1 MEHLKVKIVSTLM
14 LLMMIISC
22 SWATYWDFN
31 PDQVGVKHKHDM
43 TSDVEGQGYTSEYMN
58 INTNNLSMLQYAHG
72 SGTMDFADILSDE
85 QKSVVSSDSYYWMI
99 SSSTFEWVKKPK
111 YGQSMI
117 TYSRQYDNVQSPT
130 SFAYGT
136 GWYSSHPVTYN
147 SLLKDKN
154 EAKSYQEA
162 ASMHRQIEYAR
173 AVKGDIS
180 VEMNCTGPTA
190 SADGKGLLQMKIDDD
205 IVQGTLH
212 IGELLYSSSYSD
224 YKLYDYIDPKTNK
237 TVNVYN
243 EFGRKSAWMS
253 PIIETSNE
261 YIGDFHVQKE
271 MTLDI
276 TKSKST
282 WGEDWLPCCSGSF
295 FDIPSWNFDKE
306 YSKKIGIFDCTC
318 REAYA
323 SSMKPAWNTTQ
334 AQFPTAEYQ
343 YKA

>member
-22 SWATYWDFN
+22 SWASEWDLN
-31 PDQVGVKHKHDM
+31 PGQVGVKHKHDM
-43 TSDVEGQGYTSEYMN
+43 TSDVQGEGYVVEYMKV
-58 INTNNLSMLQYAHG
+58 NTNNLSMLEYAHG
-72 SGTMDFADILSDE
+72 SGTMDYADILYDE
-85 QKSVVSSDSYYWMI
+85 QKSVISSESYYWMI
-99 SSSTFEWVKKPK
+99 SSSTFEWVKKLK
-111 YGQSMI
+111 NGQSMI
-117 TYSRQYDNVQSPT
+117 TYSKQYDNIQSPS

-136 GWYSSHPVTYN
+136 GWYASHPVTYN

-154 EAKSYQEA
+154 EAKSYQES

-173 AVKGDIS
+173 AIKGDIS

-190 SADGKGLLQMKIDDD
+190 TADGKGLLQMKIDDD

-212 IGELLYSSSYSD
+212 VGELMTMPMKTTTVPKYSG
-224 YKLYDYIDPKTNK
+224 KLGWKSPVIEIDANY
-237 TVNVYN
+237 V
-243 EFGRKSAWMS
+243 
-253 PIIETSNE
+253 
-261 YIGDFHVQKE
+261 GDFQVQKT
-271 MTLDI
+271 MKLDF

-306 YSKKIGIFDCTC
+306 YSGRIGIFDCTC